1 VADSEVRQKDDPATY
16 GLAFSQ
22 ARRLYEVLTG
32 KKWPRDGRESSVPEI
47 VRAAYKEGMRA
58 GEIAQR
64 EEIADLE
71 EQLRDAYAAIERKN
85 L

>member
-1 VADSEVRQKDDPATY
+1 VANSEVRQKFEALLDNFSEFPAVTEALTEAH
-16 GLAFSQ
+16 GL
-22 ARRLYEVLTG
+22 
-32 KKWPRDGRESSVPEI
+32 
-47 VRAAYKEGMRA
+47 GMRA